1 VHDVRYPRKGEAIV
15 PRLLRPLVLDYR
27 PVPRADRDVEMLAQ
41 VDLGPGAWTR
51 LSPATCER
59 LAMLVVDR
67 IQTRVHMLPDIA
79 RNHRL
84 PDPRV
89 ALSLPIERRTAGT
102 IRRALRGA
110 APGPWTVDRYLKLRR
125 FGGRALVD
133 LLAAIEAHEGAIAE
147 TMVEGPADADAP
159 QGALASQRAFDDAL
173 RLIARRLPMSED
185 QACTELV
192 REGLITGSSD
202 LAQLPKLAVRLG
214 RSVPF
219 RTIEVGGSRML
230 VRLSE
235 VTTARATY
243 RIALR
248 AVQGWG
254 TATTRA
260 VAGRLRLAAH
270 VVVAANFV
278 EQLLIGIDAFRWIDR
293 REGWFW
299 FAERRNPLVDDLRR
313 VFSVATRV
321 PFARLWAALFRRRQG
336 PAPSPEAIA
345 ELCAAVPDARIGDG
359 VVTVDRPFDRA
370 VHLGGTE
377 NRVARLLETAPA
389 GLSGPEIRA
398 RTRALGLPWSSVW
411 RLLQYSPVFEVSA
424 GGLYRLVGAWD

>member
-1 VHDVRYPRKGEAIV
+1 
-15 PRLLRPLVLDYR
+15 VLDYR

-41 VDLGPGAWTR
+41 VDLGPGAWSR

-59 LAMLVVDR
+59 LSMLVVDR

-84 PDPRV
+84 PEPRV

-147 TMVEGPADADAP
+147 TMAEGPANDDAP

-173 RLIARRLPMSED
+173 RLIARRLPISED

-192 REGLITGSSD
+192 HEGLISGSSD

-230 VRLSE
+230 VRLSD

-254 TATTRA
+254 TSTTRA
-260 VAGRLRLAAH
+260 VASRLRLVAH
-270 VVVAANFV
+270 AVVATTFV

-370 VHLGGTE
+370 IHLGGTE
-377 NRVARLLETAPA
+377 NRVAGLLETAPA
-389 GLSGPEIRA
+389 GLSGPELRV

-424 GGLYRLVGAWD
+424 SGLYRLVGSTG